1 MPSLIKLVSKP
12 CLKTGL
18 LLLLLMLAAATFSWT
33 AAEESAE
40 KATNQAPQRLVSLSP
55 HLTENL
61 FSLGAGRLLVGA
73 AEPLDYPAEA
83 KKLPSLGRFDQLNP
97 EEILALQPTLVV
109 AWQAGNQRLL
119 ARLEQLGLQVFT
131 SQPQRLEDIA
141 TELVQ
146 LGELTGLT
154 AQAERLAADYLA
166 NLKQLQ
172 DAYANKP
179 SKKVFYQLGGRPMFT
194 LNNQHFISQ
203 ALQICGG
210 ENVFG
215 ELNTLAP
222 QINAE
227 EVLLAN
233 PEVIFIAASP
243 AQAKAELAYW
253 QKFPSLTAVKTNQIH
268 LVNPDLL
275 QRPTLRVLAGIEEI
289 CALL

>member
-1 MPSLIKLVSKP
+1 MSSLTKLASK
-12 CLKTGL
+12 TRL
-18 LLLLLMLAAATFSWT
+18 LLLLILAAAIVSW
-33 AAEESAE
+33 AVAEE
-40 KATNQAPQRLVSLSP
+40 KAANQAQQRLVSLSP

-61 FSLGAGRLLVGA
+61 FSLGAGKLLVGA

-141 TELVQ
+141 AELIQ
-146 LGELTGLT
+146 LGKLTGLT

-166 NLKQLQ
+166 SLKQLQ
-172 DAYANKP
+172 ETYANKP
-179 SKKVFYQLGGRPMFT
+179 SKRVFYQLGGRPIFT

-210 ENVFG
+210 NNVFG
-215 ELNTLAP
+215 ELKTLAP

-233 PEVIFIAASP
+233 PEVVFIAASP

-253 QKFPSLTAVKTNQIH
+253 QKFPSLTAVKNQQIH